1 MKYVTYTD
9 PQGRNWRRRLPDYAG
24 EFQAEVGVPDGPP
37 SLEDLGLPEEIE
49 IALHNQLFYR
59 GIFTKREAVRQRSE
73 IVNAL
78 MAALKLDAQRIV
90 DLY

>member
-9 PQGRNWRRRLPDYAG
+9 PQGRKWRRRLPDHVG
-24 EFQAEVGVPDGPP
+24 EFQAEMGVPDGPP

-49 IALHNQLFYR
+49 IALHNQLFNR